1 MESLSSYNSL
11 RFLEAKGRSDRSS
24 PSSSETD
31 SVRFPDPL
39 DGQRKAAASEQATG
53 LSERSAESS
62 DLDTPQQEAAGAKR
76 SDSNATEESQG
87 GADFLDSREDENRD
101 INLSGGSTTDDPET
115 IPSGAFGEG
124 SVGEFGEATVPQQG
138 VPAQGALSIAL
149 IDPEVVTPVQQTPL
163 SETPGTAPGVSGSNV
178 ATGVLAAQAPTAKVT
193 TQTNSSITESSES
206 HPTLSEEAPASTES
220 STGTYQQS
228 EFEQGPSDDTFSDP
242 LAKPQVSVAQSI
254 DAAIQDARIESIAL
268 DSRPVAQTQPVQAA
282 QAIRPGALTLASL
295 TAPPSEAILN
305 QIQARIQPSMN
316 RAVLRLS
323 PESLGRVAVEVTVNG
338 GEVRAEMRVESAESL
353 QVIQKYIPE
362 LKAMFAQADMELS
375 ELNLELDSDGSGF
388 DWEEETPKD
397 QQTWVGSKAAQ
408 KTNSEASN
416 EANLARLSPLEGG
429 LDLIA

>member
-101 INLSGGSTTDDPET
+101 IDLSGGSTTDDPET

-124 SVGEFGEATVPQQG
+124 PVGEFGEATVPQQG
-138 VPAQGALSIAL
+138 TPAQVALPVAP
-149 IDPEVVTPVQQTPL
+149 IDPEVATPLPTTPLGETPV
-163 SETPGTAPGVSGSNV
+163 TAPGVPGSSV
-178 ATGVLAAQAPTAKVT
+178 ATGALAAQAPTAKVT
-193 TQTNSSITESSES
+193 TQTNSSTTESSDS

-228 EFEQGPSDDTFSDP
+228 EFEQGPSDETFSDP

-268 DSRPVAQTQPVQAA
+268 DSRPVTQTKPVQAA
-282 QAIRPGALTLASL
+282 QAIRPGAITLASL
-295 TAPPSEAILN
+295 SAPPSEAILN

-323 PESLGRVAVEVTVNG
+323 PESLGRVAVEVTVAG

-397 QQTWVGSKAAQ
+397 QQTWVGRKAAQ